1 MVPDHDLVVNQNSYS
16 SLHIVC
22 LFGFLISLFMHGRDE
37 RAFCCE
43 WERKEEEKGKLVEFL
58 AKKGYLRHI
67 PKKKIVKITYFTTAS
82 VCCI

>member
-22 LFGFLISLFMHGRDE
+22 LFAFLISLFMHGRMKE
-37 RAFCCE
+37 LFVV

-67 PKKKIVKITYFTTAS
+67 PKKKKNCSNYIFHH
-82 VCCI
+82 C

>member
-1 MVPDHDLVVNQNSYS
+1 MFVWFFDI
-16 SLHIVC
+16 IV
-22 LFGFLISLFMHGRDE
+22 HAWEDE

-67 PKKKIVKITYFTTAS
+67 PKKKKKIVQITYFTTAS